1 MTDPMNT
8 RWRGRRGSVRAW
20 PLVVAVLVGVAT
32 GMALP
37 RPFEAVR
44 AARLPGQPT
53 AQQPPG
59 QQPPAFPGAPGRPT
73 DETAA
78 PIATQTF
85 DGPAAMVLNY
95 VRSGS
100 TASFESL
107 TRRLVEALAASED
120 GEHQALA
127 AGWTMYRVQEPGPNN
142 NALYVWLFDPVVA
155 NANYAVPQLLNEL
168 FPADVQQ
175 LYETYVQSFGL
186 GQTPLVLE
194 PVELVEDP
202 G

>member
-1 MTDPMNT
+1 
-8 RWRGRRGSVRAW
+8 
-20 PLVVAVLVGVAT
+20 
-32 GMALP
+32 MALP
-37 RPFEAVR
+37 RLFESAR
-44 AARLPGQPT
+44 AAQPPGQPT
-53 AQQPPG
+53 AQQPLG
-59 QQPPAFPGAPGRPT
+59 QQPPAFPGTPGQQT
-73 DETAA
+73 DGTASLDETAAADEAAPEPTA
-78 PIATQTF
+78 PIATQIF

-120 GEHQALA
+120 REHQALA